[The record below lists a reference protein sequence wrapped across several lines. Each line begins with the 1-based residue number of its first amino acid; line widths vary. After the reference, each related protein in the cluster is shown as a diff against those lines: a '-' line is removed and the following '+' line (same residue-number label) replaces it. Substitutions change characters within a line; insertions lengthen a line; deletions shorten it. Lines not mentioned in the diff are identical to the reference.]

1 MVTGKGQMTTKY
13 RKIGKVKEKKKRN
26 KENEIRLKKKLYA
39 LNNVI

>member
-26 KENEIRLKKKLYA
+26 KENEIRLKKKI
-39 LNNVI
+39 VCSK